1 MIFVLFFF
9 CKIQIL
15 QKTAQIQI
23 RKAKDCMKK
32 NNLYIG
38 IDNCAQIP
46 PKTSFGDLWQTD
58 NESTTNL
65 NDENI

>member
-32 NNLYIG
+32 TNLYIG

-58 NESTTNL
+58 NESATNL